1 MQGLP
6 RIHYQPRGA
15 ATYEAPLD
23 ILIPALMKLRACDD
37 SLKTLVLLDSLP
49 DLLLPA
55 LAFAASQKQYI
66 PLIAVKTLV
75 KYCGPDF
82 LKRTLGTARARSLQ
96 SRYADRERKVLS
108 GV

>member
-6 RIHYQPRGA
+6 RIHYQPREA

-23 ILIPALMKLRACDD
+23 ILIPALMKLRHCTD

-49 DLLLPA
+49 DPLLPA
-55 LAFAASQKQYI
+55 LAQAASQKTYI
-66 PLIAVKTLV
+66 PPIAVKTLV

-82 LKRTLGTARARSLQ
+82 LTRTLGAARARCLQ
-96 SRYADRERKVLS
+96 SRYAERDVLS
-108 GV
+108 GL

>member
-6 RIHYQPRGA
+6 RIHYQPREA

-23 ILIPALMKLRACDD
+23 LLAPALMKLRHCND

-55 LAFAASQKQYI
+55 LAYAASQKTYV
-66 PLIAVKTLV
+66 PAIAVKTIL
-75 KYCGPDF
+75 
-82 LKRTLGTARARSLQ
+82 
-96 SRYADRERKVLS
+96 
-108 GV
+108 